1 MQSLYRLGSAFGT
14 FVLDALF
21 PLTCV
26 SCSRVGASLCETC
39 EIALLADAWPPQ
51 DIPGVYSCFAYAHP
65 GIRKLLIRYK
75 YNGELAAGE
84 ALVRLFQKR
93 LTQAWFLS
101 DISLAACAIPVPLSR
116 RKLLERGFNQAE
128 VLGRVAA
135 QVLVLPLEDRLQR
148 SVDVGQLAGKT
159 DVERKELMR
168 DTPFVATGV
177 WPEMVLLIDDVYTT
191 GATAKAAIEA
201 LERAGVAKVLLLTY
215 ARGAAH

>member
-26 SCSRVGASLCETC
+26 SCSRVGTSLCEVC
-39 EIALLADAWPPQ
+39 EITLLMDAWPPQ
-51 DIPGVYSCFAYAHP
+51 DIPGVYSCFAYANP
-65 GIRKLLIRYK
+65 SIRKLLTRYK

-93 LTQAWFLS
+93 LTQALFLP
-101 DISLAACAIPVPLSR
+101 DIRLAACAIPVPLSR
-116 RKLLERGFNQAE
+116 RKFLERGFNQAE

-201 LERAGVAKVLLLTY
+201 LERAGVAKALLLTY